1 MKAPGF
7 TLIELVCALV
17 IVAILSASV
26 LPAIVDL
33 KGEAERASLNQHSSS
48 FRTSVFLAHVS
59 WLVRGQPGFVD
70 NLAGFGDGTVD
81 FNSIGYP
88 IDGTTQGN
96 SGGANNNNIP
106 NNNNGD
112 LRCRRLFESLLVS
125 PASVCGGSGAQ
136 GVPCDDQ
143 MFRAGR
149 NGANVCRYSLL
160 DEPARYFEYRVL
172 SGDVTLV
179 NP

>member
-1 MKAPGF
+1 MKALGF

-17 IVAILSASV
+17 ILGILSASI
-26 LPAIVDL
+26 LPAVVDL
-33 KGEAERASLNQHSSS
+33 KGEAERASLTQHSSS

-59 WLVRGQPGFVD
+59 WLVRGQSGFVD

-81 FNSIGYP
+81 FNTVGYP
-88 IDGTTQGN
+88 IDGTAQGN

-112 LRCRRLFESLLVS
+112 LRCLRLFQSLLVS
-125 PASVCGGSGAQ
+125 PASVCGGTGAQ
-136 GVPCDDQ
+136 SVPCDDQ
-143 MFRAGR
+143 RFRAAR
-149 NGANVCRYSLL
+149 NGANVCRYALL
-160 DEPARYFEYRVL
+160 DEPVRYFEYRVL

-179 NP
+179 DP